1 MTHHETELTI
11 SNTNLS
17 IFNGDKSSDD
27 FSGNL
32 LPTNEFTGNSAVRS
46 DIINLNSRYIFITTL
61 WIHSIPLQKSDLEP
75 LSL

>member
-17 IFNGDKSSDD
+17 IFNGDKSSDA

-32 LPTNEFTGNSAVRS
+32 LPTNEFTANSAVRS
-46 DIINLNSRYIFITTL
+46 DIITY
-61 WIHSIPLQKSDLEP
+61 
-75 LSL
+75 LSCHIKTIVC